1 MIVIKTTMS
10 DMDAYSR
17 IFPLDNSLGFQ
28 MYKTALALK
37 ANLQRM
43 LRDEGLDVT
52 PEQWSVIMRL
62 WEEEGLTQKEIAE
75 RTFKDKANIT
85 RLIDALEKKG
95 MVYRKSDADD
105 RRRYRIFLT
114 KEGSGLQNRM
124 LEAASKAL
132 RRATAG
138 VSDFEIESVRTV
150 LKKIYDNVER
160 V

>member
-17 IFPLDNSLGFQ
+17 IFPLDNSVGFQ
-28 MYKTALALK
+28 IYKTALALK
-37 ANLQRM
+37 ANLQRA

-52 PEQWSVIMRL
+52 PEQFSVAMRL
-62 WEEEGLTQKEIAE
+62 WEAEGLTQNEIAE

-95 MVYRKSDADD
+95 LVYRKSDADD

-114 KEGSGLQNRM
+114 DEGRGLRKRM
-124 LEAASKAL
+124 LEAATKAL
-132 RRATAG
+132 RLATAG
-138 VSDFEIESVRTV
+138 VSDSEMDEVRTV
-150 LKKIYDNVER
+150 LRKIYGNIER
-160 V
+160 E